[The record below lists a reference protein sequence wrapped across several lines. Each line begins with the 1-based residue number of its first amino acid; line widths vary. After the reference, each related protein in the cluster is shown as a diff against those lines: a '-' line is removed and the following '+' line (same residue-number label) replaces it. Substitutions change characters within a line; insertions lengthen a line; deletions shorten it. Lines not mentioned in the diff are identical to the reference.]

1 MYRQN
6 HCLNMELRK
15 LLCNALVQCH
25 FDYASSSWYNGIS
38 KQLKNRL
45 QVVQNKVV
53 RFIHGYDSRTSLKV
67 KDFSSIGWLNV
78 QNRVK
83 QLRLNHVHKIV
94 NKKCPSYMNNNFS
107 LVSDIHSHN
116 SRNSKGNFYLPQ
128 VNCFTSTTFYY
139 QAIKDWNSLPADVK
153 NVSYIYEFKKKVKT
167 ALTDNMKLKENA
179 DFIFY

>member
-1 MYRQN
+1 MFGSKRKLYKLHNFNVKCNDHTIVSQSSVKYLGSVLDNDLSGTSIVNNIIKKVNSRIRFLYRQN
-6 HCLNMELRK
+6 HCLNMELRQ
-15 LLCNALVQCH
+15 LLCSTLVQCH

-94 NKKCPSYMNNNFS
+94 NKKCPSYMNNNFR
-107 LVSDIHSHN
+107 LVSDIHSH
-116 SRNSKGNFYLPQ
+116 YL
-128 VNCFTSTTFYY
+128 
-139 QAIKDWNSLPADVK
+139 K
-153 NVSYIYEFKKKVKT
+153 
-167 ALTDNMKLKENA
+167 
-179 DFIFY
+179 